1 MKEPFLSSFLEKIKL
16 WYVLILNYFK
26 FFLSSGDLAEE
37 TLLENASITT
47 GVVKLHGSMDIIL
60 TPLFLESFQKWNIL
74 EYILNIYHMYNIPL
88 FNIYWNINLIYSVY
102 KCTLLK
108 KKSRKIHEE
117 WHFNSI
123 GRMIFRQ
130 PDPFLKS
137 YNITLYVM

>member
-88 FNIYWNINLIYSVY
+88 FKIYWNINLIYSVY

-108 KKSRKIHEE
+108 KK
-117 WHFNSI
+117 
-123 GRMIFRQ
+123 
-130 PDPFLKS
+130 
-137 YNITLYVM
+137 